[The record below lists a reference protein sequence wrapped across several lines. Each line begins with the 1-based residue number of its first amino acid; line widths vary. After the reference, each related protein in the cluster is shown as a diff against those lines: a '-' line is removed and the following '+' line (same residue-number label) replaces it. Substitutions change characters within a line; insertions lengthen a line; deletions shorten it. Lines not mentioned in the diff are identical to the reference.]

1 MKHKNYSRK
10 GLIYE
15 ASIDVL
21 FLPNDSQEY
30 SELITM
36 WIGDF
41 ETIMDLV
48 PLNED
53 DMYVALAYHYQVDT
67 PWEELEDKLWEVDEL
82 VTSFR
87 QLVYAKNILSNQYK
101 KDDNSDN
108 KKIYEICVDMCDV
121 FEKAKLGEGKVFI
134 KYYY

>member
-1 MKHKNYSRK
+1 MKHKNYNRE

-21 FLPNDSQEY
+21 FLPIGSQEY
-30 SELITM
+30 SEIVTM

-41 ETIMDLV
+41 QTIMDLV

-53 DMYVALAYHYQVDT
+53 DMYVALACHYQVDT
-67 PWEELEDKLWEVDEL
+67 PWEELEDAPWEVDEL
-82 VTSFR
+82 ETSFL
-87 QLVYAKNILSNQYK
+87 QLTYVKNILSNKYQ
-101 KDDNSDN
+101 KDGNLDN
-108 KKIYEICVDMCDV
+108 KKVYEICVDMCDI
-121 FEKAKLGEGKVFI
+121 FQMAKSGEGKVFI

>member
-1 MKHKNYSRK
+1 MKYKNYSRE

-21 FLPNDSQEY
+21 FSPKGSEEY
-30 SELITM
+30 SDLITM

-41 ETIMDLV
+41 ETIMDLI

-53 DMYVALAYHYQVDT
+53 DMYVALAYHYQVDS
-67 PWEELEDKLWEVDEL
+67 PWEELENEPWEVDEL
-82 VTSFR
+82 ETSFL
-87 QLVYAKNILSNQYK
+87 QLIYVRNILSNNYQ
-101 KDDNSDN
+101 KDDNVDN
-108 KKIYEICVDMCDV
+108 KKIYEICTDICDL
-121 FEKAKLGEGKVFI
+121 FKMANLGEGKVFI

>member
-1 MKHKNYSRK
+1 MKYKNYSRE

-21 FLPNDSQEY
+21 FSPKGSEEY
-30 SELITM
+30 SDLITM

-41 ETIMDLV
+41 ETIMDLI

-53 DMYVALAYHYQVDT
+53 DMYVALAYHYQVDS
-67 PWEELEDKLWEVDEL
+67 PWEELENEPWEVDEL
-82 VTSFR
+82 ETSFL
-87 QLVYAKNILSNQYK
+87 QLIYVRNILSNNYQ
-101 KDDNSDN
+101 KDDNLDN
-108 KKIYEICVDMCDV
+108 KKIYEICTDICNLFKM
-121 FEKAKLGEGKVFI
+121 ANLGEGKVFI